1 MSITAEMVK
10 TLRERTGAGMMD
22 CKRAL
27 SEAQGDMDK
36 AVELLRKKGLAQ
48 AQKKAAR
55 TASEG
60 LIGSYVHMDRIGV
73 LLEVNCE
80 TDFVARTEDFR
91 ALVKDLAMHI
101 AAAAPQY
108 IRPQDVPQEV
118 LDKEQE
124 VYRAQIKDKP
134 EHVQEK
140 ILQGRLEKF
149 FSEVCLMRQVFVK
162 DPQQKQT
169 VQDLVN
175 SMIAKLGEN
184 IVVRR
189 FVRFQLG
196 ETSQE

>member
-184 IVVRR
+184 IVVRW

>member
-1 MSITAEMVK
+1 
-10 TLRERTGAGMMD
+10 
-22 CKRAL
+22 
-27 SEAQGDMDK
+27 
-36 AVELLRKKGLAQ
+36 
-48 AQKKAAR
+48 
-55 TASEG
+55 
-60 LIGSYVHMDRIGV
+60 MDRIGV